1 MQDRDDLLFLIW
13 FQYVIEGLYLISLE
27 YKVRIG
33 GNKNNL
39 RCGSPF
45 PYLPRLVATPSR
57 SFISISRNIISNTES
72 LSARTSDSPQSNSA
86 ILNVSPHSS
95 SSVSNTFL
103 KSLRSV
109 RTHRRLPDS
118 HRSVILSV
126 LMYI

>member
-45 PYLPRLVATPSR
+45 PYLPRGCNAVQILHLY
-57 SFISISRNIISNTES
+57 IQKYNIKHRVVK
-72 LSARTSDSPQSNSA
+72 RTD
-86 ILNVSPHSS
+86 
-95 SSVSNTFL
+95 
-103 KSLRSV
+103 K
-109 RTHRRLPDS
+109 
-118 HRSVILSV
+118 
-126 LMYI
+126 